1 MSSEFKI
8 KDFRKIVDWFFQ
20 RNVFFEKAVTSVVP
34 LIYKA
39 IQ

>member
-8 KDFRKIVDWFFQ
+8 KDFRKIVDSFFQ
-20 RNVFFEKAVTSVVP
+20 NNAFLEKAVTSVVP

>member
-8 KDFRKIVDWFFQ
+8 KDFRKFVD
-20 RNVFFEKAVTSVVP
+20 RKNKKNAFFEKTLTSVIP